1 MPGCFVN
8 SVGEVF
14 SDPQRCA
21 KHRRIEGNMDRWM
34 LHSRLSRRSEEE
46 AYGRE
51 TWLSM
56 FDNIMTALIG
66 TWYCQSGSVHQVFLD
81 GNSTSSFAIKTIRED
96 GKERITRAL
105 LKRDHHDHKTIGCIQ
120 WGQGFVLEPF
130 QGCTQTVTWRPRCIN
145 SVSRPLLWTRVQQ
158 TQDNASTFARRASV
172 SSQGDTV
179 FSGRASMSKSRECSD
194 ITVTPNNV
202 CAWSDESFDTRE
214 DASHRQRRQTRRST
228 HVSTDGIAPESD
240 GSCVRQFSI
249 IQGPKRKALSARLP
263 RSGFSP
269 EDIATFSM
277 RQEKL
282 EVEEATLRVREATL
296 TIQEANAAQISLDAA
311 RKERAALAAEVEA
324 LTRKRIAEQRV
335 VQGYK
340 HEEEKMRAKLVRCR
354 EVVAVTV
361 NSIDVMMR
369 KGGNNDEI
377 LHAVGIAQAAAAE
390 ADEMIAF
397 LDSETTDADSRGLGQ
412 VSDTKDET
420 SESPARSWQ

>member
-1 MPGCFVN
+1 
-8 SVGEVF
+8 
-14 SDPQRCA
+14 
-21 KHRRIEGNMDRWM
+21 
-34 LHSRLSRRSEEE
+34 
-46 AYGRE
+46 
-51 TWLSM
+51 
-56 FDNIMTALIG
+56 
-66 TWYCQSGSVHQVFLD
+66 
-81 GNSTSSFAIKTIRED
+81 
-96 GKERITRAL
+96 
-105 LKRDHHDHKTIGCIQ
+105 
-120 WGQGFVLEPF
+120 
-130 QGCTQTVTWRPRCIN
+130 
-145 SVSRPLLWTRVQQ
+145 
-158 TQDNASTFARRASV
+158 
-172 SSQGDTV
+172 
-179 FSGRASMSKSRECSD
+179 
-194 ITVTPNNV
+194 
-202 CAWSDESFDTRE
+202 
-214 DASHRQRRQTRRST
+214 
-228 HVSTDGIAPESD
+228 
-240 GSCVRQFSI
+240 
-249 IQGPKRKALSARLP
+249 
-263 RSGFSP
+263 
-269 EDIATFSM
+269 M